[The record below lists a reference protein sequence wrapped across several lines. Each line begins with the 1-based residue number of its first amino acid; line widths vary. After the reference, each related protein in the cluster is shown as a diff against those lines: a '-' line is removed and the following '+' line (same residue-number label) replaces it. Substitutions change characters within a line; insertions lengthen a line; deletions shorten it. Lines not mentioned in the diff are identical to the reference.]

1 MQGSTAQEAQ
11 DELMNLMTVMYMM
24 IQHAIVYPEDLDGLR
39 KQLGTSISFFFFF
52 WCTDQQL
59 TTCQWS

>member
-24 IQHAIVYPEDLDGLR
+24 IQHAIVYPEDLDALR
-39 KQLGTSISFFFFF
+39 KQLGTSISLS
-52 WCTDQQL
+52 WCMGQQL
-59 TTCQWS
+59 TICQWS

>member
-1 MQGSTAQEAQ
+1 MQGSSGQEAQ

-24 IQHAIVYPEDLDGLR
+24 IQHAIAYPDDLDALR
-39 KQLGTSISFFFFF
+39 KQLGKPISLS
-52 WCTDQQL
+52 WCMGQQL